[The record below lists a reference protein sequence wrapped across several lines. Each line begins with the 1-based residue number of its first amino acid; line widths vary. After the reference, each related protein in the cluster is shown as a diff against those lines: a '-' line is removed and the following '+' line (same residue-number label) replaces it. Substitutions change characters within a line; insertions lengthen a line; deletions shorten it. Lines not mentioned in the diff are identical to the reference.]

1 MVNVVSIY
9 RVLGMISEVI
19 VLIASIVSLLKFKK
33 MWQKITSSV
42 VLIVCISSIVL
53 SFYLQPSPN
62 EIYSNLTINV
72 YEPLVVSKDGN
83 CMDKYTIDPE
93 YSVLCGKDL
102 PLDANVSLEITNMKT
117 FEKNKYDLFNVYEGQ
132 QLSGVCSGKY
142 RVKTYVNNKL
152 VQTNDIELS
161 SENLEDD
168 GRWCYSIYVMND
180 FFDVA
185 QEQNINLSR
194 DEHKKVVIPAY
205 TIHSDDA
212 SIYCIFE
219 EGYNEESEMLLG
231 KYYFAPGLYYL
242 NNAVYPTDMQTKEI
256 VVL

>member
-1 MVNVVSIY
+1 M
-9 RVLGMISEVI
+9 
-19 VLIASIVSLLKFKK
+19 KFKK
-33 MWQKITSSV
+33 TWQQIVSTLIIVVCVFSV
-42 VLIVCISSIVL
+42 ILT
-53 SFYLQPSPN
+53 FYLKPSPN
-62 EIYSNLTINV
+62 EIQANLMLKV
-72 YEPLVVSKDGN
+72 YKPLVISTNGN
-83 CMDKYTIDPE
+83 YKDKYTIDPE

-102 PLDANVSLEITNMKT
+102 PLDANVSLEITNLKT
-117 FEKNKYDLFNVYEGQ
+117 FEKNKYNLFNASEGQ
-132 QLSGVCSGKY
+132 QILGVSSGKY
-142 RVKTYVNNKL
+142 RIEVYEDGNL
-152 VQTNDIELS
+152 VQTHDIELS

-168 GRWCYSIYVMND
+168 GRWCYSIYIVND

-212 SIYCIFE
+212 SVYCIFE

-231 KYYFAPGLYYL
+231 KYYFVPGLYYL